1 MVAALRVLLAAA
13 WLLSGVV
20 ASSAE
25 NYPTRPVRV
34 VVGFPAGGPTD
45 AIARIVAQ
53 KLTDNL
59 GQQFF
64 VENIGG
70 AGGNTAAGQV
80 ARVTP
85 DGYTIMAISTGFV
98 VNPSLYAKVPYDPI
112 KDFAPVTLVAASP
125 NIVVV
130 NPQVP
135 AKTLPELVQLIR
147 DNPGKYSFAG
157 PGVGSTPHL
166 GGELFRL
173 AFKLDLV
180 HVPFTGAGPAVQAT
194 VGGHTPI
201 AFTALPSSLS
211 AVQGGQLRALGVA
224 SAERAAGLP
233 DVPTYAEQG
242 VKDQDA
248 DTLTGIVAPA
258 GTPKE
263 IVDLLYREIAKIVA
277 QPDVKERLTRAR
289 FQSGRQYAGAVR
301 RAHQAG
307 DRQVG
312 QGGARRKAA
321 DRVNDRVTALTMAL
335 TVSAIFTKVRPIRFF
350 WIQATRHSCTT
361 EESFAITRRKRCGT
375 KAGFSTSIAAPSGEI
390 FRTTQGMTEPPDETK
405 AGSSISVRGY
415 FRFSSMP
422 CPVPAKTTRLTAK
435 P

>member
-1 MVAALRVLLAAA
+1 MVAALRVMFAAA
-13 WLLSGVV
+13 CLLSGVV
-20 ASSAE
+20 AAAAE

-34 VVGFPAGGPTD
+34 VVGFPPGGPTD

-85 DGYTIMAISTGFV
+85 DGYTIMAISTGFI

-135 AKTLPELVQLIR
+135 AKTLPELIQLIK

-201 AFTALPSSLS
+201 AFTALPSSLA
-211 AVQGGQLRALGVA
+211 AVQAGQLRALGVA
-224 SAERAAGLP
+224 ATERVAGLP

-242 VKDQDA
+242 IKDQEA

-263 IVDLLYREIAKIVA
+263 IVDQLYREIAKIVA
-277 QPDVKERLTRAR
+277 QPDVRERLTTLGFNPVANTPE
-289 FQSGRQYAGAVR
+289 QYGERIKLEIDKWGKVVR
-301 RAHQAG
+301 
-307 DRQVG
+307 D
-312 QGGARRKAA
+312 
-321 DRVNDRVTALTMAL
+321 
-335 TVSAIFTKVRPIRFF
+335 
-350 WIQATRHSCTT
+350 
-361 EESFAITRRKRCGT
+361 
-375 KAGFSTSIAAPSGEI
+375 
-390 FRTTQGMTEPPDETK
+390 
-405 AGSSISVRGY
+405 
-415 FRFSSMP
+415 
-422 CPVPAKTTRLTAK
+422 AKLRIE
-435 P
+435 

>member
-1 MVAALRVLLAAA
+1 MVAVLRGVLAAA
-13 WLLSGVV
+13 CLLSGVV
-20 ASSAE
+20 AAAAE
-25 NYPTRPVRV
+25 HYPTRPVRV

-64 VENIGG
+64 VENVGG

-80 ARVTP
+80 ARVAP

-112 KDFAPVTLVAASP
+112 TDFAPVTLVAASP

-135 AKTLPELVQLIR
+135 AKTLPELIQLIK

-201 AFTALPSSLS
+201 AFTALPSSIA
-211 AVQGGQLRALGVA
+211 AVQAGQLRALGVA
-224 SAERAAGLP
+224 ASERAASLP

-242 VKDQDA
+242 VKDQDG
-248 DTLTGIVAPA
+248 DTLTGLVAPA

-277 QPDVKERLTRAR
+277 EPDVKERLTALG
-289 FQSGRQYAGAVR
+289 FKPVANTPEQYGER
-301 RAHQAG
+301 IKLEIDKWG
-307 DRQVG
+307 
-312 QGGARRKAA
+312 
-321 DRVNDRVTALTMAL
+321 
-335 TVSAIFTKVRPIRFF
+335 KVV
-350 WIQATRHSCTT
+350 H
-361 EESFAITRRKRCGT
+361 
-375 KAGFSTSIAAPSGEI
+375 
-390 FRTTQGMTEPPDETK
+390 D
-405 AGSSISVRGY
+405 
-415 FRFSSMP
+415 
-422 CPVPAKTTRLTAK
+422 AKLRIE
-435 P
+435 

>member
-1 MVAALRVLLAAA
+1 MRVLHWIFAVILLLAGTAPS
-13 WLLSGVV
+13 W
-20 ASSAE
+20 AE
-25 NYPTRPVRV
+25 GYPARPVRV

-45 AIARIVAQ
+45 VIARLVAQ
-53 KLTDNL
+53 KLSDSL
-59 GQQFF
+59 GQQFY
-64 VENIGG
+64 VENVPG
-70 AGGNTAAGQV
+70 AGGNIASGQV
-80 ARVTP
+80 ARAAP
-85 DGYTIMAISTGFV
+85 DGYTIMVISTGFM

-112 KDFAPVTLVAASP
+112 KDFVPVTLVAASP

-201 AFTALPSSLS
+201 AFTALPSSIA
-211 AVQGGQLRALGVA
+211 AVQSGQLRALGVA
-224 SAERAAGLP
+224 STERAASLP

-242 VKDQDA
+242 IKDQEA

-277 QPDVKERLTRAR
+277 QPDVKERLTVLGFNPVANTPE
-289 FQSGRQYAGAVR
+289 QYGERIKLEIDKWGKVVR
-301 RAHQAG
+301 
-307 DRQVG
+307 D
-312 QGGARRKAA
+312 
-321 DRVNDRVTALTMAL
+321 
-335 TVSAIFTKVRPIRFF
+335 
-350 WIQATRHSCTT
+350 
-361 EESFAITRRKRCGT
+361 
-375 KAGFSTSIAAPSGEI
+375 
-390 FRTTQGMTEPPDETK
+390 
-405 AGSSISVRGY
+405 
-415 FRFSSMP
+415 
-422 CPVPAKTTRLTAK
+422 AKLRIE
-435 P
+435 

>member
-1 MVAALRVLLAAA
+1 MAAALRVLLAAT
-13 WLLSGVV
+13 WLWSGVV
-20 ASSAE
+20 ASAAQG
-25 NYPTRPVRV
+25 YPSKPVRV

-45 AIARIVAQ
+45 AIARIIAQ

-85 DGYTIMAISTGFV
+85 DGYTIMAVSTGFV

-112 KDFAPVTLVAASP
+112 KDFAPVTLVAVSP
-125 NIVVV
+125 NVVVV
-130 NPQVP
+130 NPQVA
-135 AKTLPELVQLIR
+135 AKTLPELVQLVR

-180 HVPFTGAGPAVQAT
+180 HVPFTGAGPAIQAT

-201 AFTALPSSLS
+201 AFTALPPALS
-211 AVQGGQLRALGVA
+211 AVQSGQLRALGVA

-233 DVPTYAEQG
+233 DVPTFAEQG
-242 VKDQDA
+242 ISNQDA

-258 GTPKE
+258 GTPKSIIE
-263 IVDLLYREIAKIVA
+263 LLHREIAAIVA
-277 QPDVKERLTRAR
+277 QPDVKERLTTLG
-289 FQSGRQYAGAVR
+289 FKAV
-301 RAHQAG
+301 ANTPDQF
-307 DRQVG
+307 
-312 QGGARRKAA
+312 GARIRLEMDKWGN
-321 DRVNDRVTALTMAL
+321 V
-335 TVSAIFTKVRPIRFF
+335 VR
-350 WIQATRHSCTT
+350 
-361 EESFAITRRKRCGT
+361 
-375 KAGFSTSIAAPSGEI
+375 
-390 FRTTQGMTEPPDETK
+390 D
-405 AGSSISVRGY
+405 
-415 FRFSSMP
+415 
-422 CPVPAKTTRLTAK
+422 AKLRIE
-435 P
+435 

>member
-1 MVAALRVLLAAA
+1 MVAALRVVLAAA

-25 NYPTRPVRV
+25 NYPHRPVRV

-135 AKTLPELVQLIR
+135 AKTLPELVQLIK

-211 AVQGGQLRALGVA
+211 AVQSGQLRALGVA

-242 VKDQDA
+242 IKDQDA

-277 QPDVKERLTRAR
+277 QPDVKERLTVLGFNPVANTPE
-289 FQSGRQYAGAVR
+289 QY
-301 RAHQAG
+301 
-307 DRQVG
+307 
-312 QGGARRKAA
+312 GARIKLEI
-321 DRVNDRVTALTMAL
+321 DKWG
-335 TVSAIFTKVRPIRFF
+335 KV
-350 WIQATRHSCTT
+350 
-361 EESFAITRRKRCGT
+361 
-375 KAGFSTSIAAPSGEI
+375 
-390 FRTTQGMTEPPDETK
+390 
-405 AGSSISVRGY
+405 VRD
-415 FRFSSMP
+415 
-422 CPVPAKTTRLTAK
+422 AKLRIE
-435 P
+435 

>member
-1 MVAALRVLLAAA
+1 MMAPTKYNGESAVVAALRVVFAAA
-13 WLLSGVV
+13 WLLSGIL
-20 ASSAE
+20 AASAE
-25 NYPTRPVRV
+25 GYPTRPVRV

-211 AVQGGQLRALGVA
+211 AVQAGQLRALGVA
-224 SAERAAGLP
+224 STERVATLP

-242 VKDQDA
+242 IKDQEA

-277 QPDVKERLTRAR
+277 QPDVKERLTVLGFNPVANTPE
-289 FQSGRQYAGAVR
+289 QYGERIKLEIDKWGKVVR
-301 RAHQAG
+301 
-307 DRQVG
+307 D
-312 QGGARRKAA
+312 
-321 DRVNDRVTALTMAL
+321 
-335 TVSAIFTKVRPIRFF
+335 
-350 WIQATRHSCTT
+350 
-361 EESFAITRRKRCGT
+361 
-375 KAGFSTSIAAPSGEI
+375 
-390 FRTTQGMTEPPDETK
+390 
-405 AGSSISVRGY
+405 
-415 FRFSSMP
+415 
-422 CPVPAKTTRLTAK
+422 AKLRIE
-435 P
+435 

>member
-1 MVAALRVLLAAA
+1 MVAALRVMLAVA

-20 ASSAE
+20 AASAE

-211 AVQGGQLRALGVA
+211 AVQAGQLRALGVA

-277 QPDVKERLTRAR
+277 QPDVKERLTVLGFNPVANTPE
-289 FQSGRQYAGAVR
+289 QY
-301 RAHQAG
+301 
-307 DRQVG
+307 
-312 QGGARRKAA
+312 GARIKLEI
-321 DRVNDRVTALTMAL
+321 DKWG
-335 TVSAIFTKVRPIRFF
+335 KVV
-350 WIQATRHSCTT
+350 H
-361 EESFAITRRKRCGT
+361 
-375 KAGFSTSIAAPSGEI
+375 
-390 FRTTQGMTEPPDETK
+390 D
-405 AGSSISVRGY
+405 
-415 FRFSSMP
+415 
-422 CPVPAKTTRLTAK
+422 AKLRIE
-435 P
+435 

>member
-1 MVAALRVLLAAA
+1 VLAAA

-20 ASSAE
+20 AASAE

-211 AVQGGQLRALGVA
+211 AVQAGQLRALGVA

-277 QPDVKERLTRAR
+277 QPDVKERLTVLGFNPVANTPE
-289 FQSGRQYAGAVR
+289 QY
-301 RAHQAG
+301 
-307 DRQVG
+307 
-312 QGGARRKAA
+312 GARIRLEIDKWG
-321 DRVNDRVTALTMAL
+321 
-335 TVSAIFTKVRPIRFF
+335 KV
-350 WIQATRHSCTT
+350 
-361 EESFAITRRKRCGT
+361 
-375 KAGFSTSIAAPSGEI
+375 
-390 FRTTQGMTEPPDETK
+390 
-405 AGSSISVRGY
+405 VRD
-415 FRFSSMP
+415 
-422 CPVPAKTTRLTAK
+422 AKLRIE
-435 P
+435 